1 MSSRRWLLTNTVW
14 WRRGSFRRWDG
25 PGRQSPGGSATGT
38 STGFTVA
45 STPSAT
51 PRSPSAAGGSAVL
64 ACGCDAALSYHAA
77 GALWELR
84 AAPTGPIDVTALG
97 RRSHPGIRC
106 HIARTLDPRD
116 HTTIDGIPVT
126 SLNRTLLDLA
136 EVLSPQRLRSMLE
149 AAQRRDLINP
159 EALNALLARS
169 PGRRGVKPLRAALAL
184 LHDEAPWTQ
193 SELERRFLELIRTAG
208 LPEPQANVVVEG
220 FVVDFFWPVQRLVV
234 EVDGYR
240 FHKTK
245 RSFEEDRQR
254 DATLQIAA
262 VRVLRVTH
270 QRIAAEANA
279 LLDDLHRLLR
289 LGSATR

>member
-1 MSSRRWLLTNTVW
+1 MLSR
-14 WRRGSFRRWDG
+14 
-25 PGRQSPGGSATGT
+25 
-38 STGFTVA
+38 
-45 STPSAT
+45 
-51 PRSPSAAGGSAVL
+51 
-64 ACGCDAALSYHAA
+64 HAA
-77 GALWELR
+77 AALWELR
-84 AAPTGPIDVTALG
+84 TAPTGPIDVTAPG
-97 RRSHPGIRC
+97 KRTHRGIRC
-106 HIARTLDPRD
+106 HVARRFDPRD
-116 HTTIDGIPVT
+116 RTTIDGIPVT
-126 SLNRTLLDLA
+126 SLNRTLLDEA

-149 AAQRRDLINP
+149 AVQRRDL
-159 EALNALLARS
+159 LNLESLQALLARS

-193 SELERRFLELIRTAG
+193 SELERRFLELIRAAG

-220 FVVDFFWPVQRLVV
+220 VVVDFFWPAQRLVV

-240 FHKTK
+240 FHKAK
-245 RSFEEDRQR
+245 RTFEDDRRR
-254 DATLQIAA
+254 DAKLQIAA